1 MKFFFKIALFCLG
14 GFLTYTFGRNAFEP
28 WWFNINGTRVEG
40 RIAGF
45 MLVRNGTSVLQEAD
59 GVRKGKRRARRPVFR
74 YPSAPGRSDSLE
86 ARSSTTATLLFGNY
100 RLHEKVP
107 VVFSKDDP
115 ANAHILGVQ
124 LTGTAFLCMLLGIF
138 MMWMGIKRE

>member
-14 GFLTYTFGRNAFEP
+14 GFLTYTFGRDVVEP

-45 MLVRNGTSVLQEAD
+45 TRVRNGTSVLQEAD

-74 YPSAPGRSDSLE
+74 YPSAPGSSDSLQ
-86 ARSSTTATLLFGNY
+86 ATSSTTATLLLGNY

-107 VVFSKDDP
+107 VVFSKNDP
-115 ANAHILGVQ
+115 ANAYILGVQ

-138 MMWMGIKRE
+138 MMWMGLKRE